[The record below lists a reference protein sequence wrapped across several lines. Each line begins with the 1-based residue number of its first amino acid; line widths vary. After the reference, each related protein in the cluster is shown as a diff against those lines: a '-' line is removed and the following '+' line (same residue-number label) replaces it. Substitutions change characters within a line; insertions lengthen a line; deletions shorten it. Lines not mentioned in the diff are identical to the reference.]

1 MALKIRLSRAGS
13 KKRPVYRVVVTDS
26 RNPRDGRFIEKVGIY
41 NPLLKKDDKNRVQL
55 DVDKI
60 KEWMSKGAKPSD
72 RIARFL
78 GEAGVIPMP
87 AQKNNPQKALPKK
100 KAQERLAAAQEAS
113 APKEEA
119 PAEETPAEE
128 AKEEAPAE
136 ETPAEEAKEEA
147 PAEEAKE
154 EAPAEEAPAEEAPAE
169 EAPAE
174 EAPAEE
180 APAEEKKD

>member
-60 KEWMSKGAKPSD
+60 NEWMSKGAKPSD

-119 PAEETPAEE
+119 
-128 AKEEAPAE
+128 K
-136 ETPAEEAKEEA
+136 
-147 PAEEAKE
+147 
-154 EAPAEEAPAEEAPAE
+154 EEAPAEEAPAE

>member
-26 RNPRDGRFIEKVGIY
+26 RNPRDGKFIEKVGIY

-119 PAEETPAEE
+119 PAEEA
-128 AKEEAPAE
+128 
-136 ETPAEEAKEEA
+136 PAEEAKEEA

-154 EAPAEEAPAEEAPAE
+154 EAPAEETKEEDS
-169 EAPAE
+169 
-174 EAPAEE
+174 
-180 APAEEKKD
+180 KDKSE

>member
-13 KKRPVYRVVVTDS
+13 KKRPIYRVVVTDS

-41 NPLLKKDDKNRVQL
+41 NPLLKKEDKNRVQL
-55 DVDKI
+55 EVDKI
-60 KEWMSKGAKPSD
+60 KDWISKGAKPSD

-113 APKEEA
+113 TPVAEA
-119 PAEETPAEE
+119 PAAE
-128 AKEEAPAE
+128 AKEEAPA
-136 ETPAEEAKEEA
+136 AEAKEEA
-147 PAEEAKE
+147 PAAEAKE
-154 EAPAEEAPAEEAPAE
+154 EAPAAEAKEEAPAA
-169 EAPAE
+169 
-174 EAPAEE
+174 
-180 APAEEKKD
+180 EKKD

>member
-13 KKRPVYRVVVTDS
+13 KKRPIYRVVVTDS

-41 NPLLKKDDKNRVQL
+41 NPILKKDDKNRVQL
-55 DVDKI
+55 EVDKI
-60 KEWMSKGAKPSD
+60 KDWISKGAKPSD

-113 APKEEA
+113 TPVAEA
-119 PAEETPAEE
+119 PAAE
-128 AKEEAPAE
+128 AKEEAPA
-136 ETPAEEAKEEA
+136 AEAKEEA
-147 PAEEAKE
+147 PAAEAKE
-154 EAPAEEAPAEEAPAE
+154 EAPAAEAKEEAPAA
-169 EAPAE
+169 
-174 EAPAEE
+174 
-180 APAEEKKD
+180 EKKD

>member
-1 MALKIRLSRAGS
+1 MILDDNFHLKQAYSTIKENS
-13 KKRPVYRVVVTDS
+13 
-26 RNPRDGRFIEKVGIY
+26 I
-41 NPLLKKDDKNRVQL
+41 KKDDKNRVQL

-100 KAQERLAAAQEAS
+100 KAQERLAAAQEAN

-119 PAEETPAEE
+119 PAEEDD
-128 AKEEAPAE
+128 K
-136 ETPAEEAKEEA
+136 
-147 PAEEAKE
+147 
-154 EAPAEEAPAEEAPAE
+154 
-169 EAPAE
+169 
-174 EAPAEE
+174 
-180 APAEEKKD
+180 KKDES

>member
-13 KKRPVYRVVVTDS
+13 KKRPIYRVVVTDS

-41 NPLLKKDDKNRVQL
+41 NPLLKKEDKNRVQL
-55 DVDKI
+55 EVDKI
-60 KEWMSKGAKPSD
+60 KDWMSKGAKPSD

-113 APKEEA
+113 TPVAEA
-119 PAEETPAEE
+119 PAAE
-128 AKEEAPAE
+128 AKEEAPA
-136 ETPAEEAKEEA
+136 AEAKEEA
-147 PAEEAKE
+147 PAAEAKE
-154 EAPAEEAPAEEAPAE
+154 EAPAAEAKEEAPAAEAKEEAPAAEAKE
-169 EAPAE
+169 EAPA
-174 EAPAEE
+174 A
-180 APAEEKKD
+180 EKKD

>member
-119 PAEETPAEE
+119 PAEE
-128 AKEEAPAE
+128 
-136 ETPAEEAKEEA
+136 A

-154 EAPAEEAPAEEAPAE
+154 EDLKEEAPAEK
-169 EAPAE
+169 
-174 EAPAEE
+174 
-180 APAEEKKD
+180 KKD

>member
-119 PAEETPAEE
+119 PAEE
-128 AKEEAPAE
+128 APA
-136 ETPAEEAKEEA
+136 EEA

-154 EAPAEEAPAEEAPAE
+154 EAPAEEAPAEEAKE
-169 EAPAE
+169 EDLK
-174 EAPAEE
+174 EE